1 MKKSAV
7 SIVSVAVDWEN
18 NAETFWD
25 ALRARKD
32 GKALEAAIDS
42 GRVTTAQRDLLVSLP
57 GYSDGPEH
65 AQTALIF
72 RGRPVGTT
80 RGQMARVNVKL
91 PPELL
96 AAARAEAQRKSVT
109 FSAFV
114 RGSLIALLQSLKQ

>member
-1 MKKSAV
+1 MAGTVAV
-7 SIVSVAVDWEN
+7 SVDWEN

-32 GKALEAAIDS
+32 GKTLEAAIDS
-42 GRVTTAQRDLLVSLP
+42 GRITTAQRDLLRSLP
-57 GYSDGPEH
+57 GYSGGPDH

-80 RGQMARVNVKL
+80 RGQMARVQVKL

-96 AAARAEAQRKSVT
+96 ASAQAEARRLGLT
-109 FSAFV
+109 FSALV
-114 RGSLIALLQSLKQ
+114 RLKLSTMVLTP